1 MSEELN
7 ISTAEI
13 NPQAVDPKQGDI
25 ELSNRLD
32 RIGMK
37 VLPEIVATWSV
48 EEMTEALEYVDS
60 FEAAEMFDDELPK
73 PPKVLDGIPIGEP
86 ETAEEEAP
94 IDTSRETE
102 SATQIS
108 EANGEDNGENSERHG
123 RDTFTKSNGENS
135 EETLNQDQIIP
146 DDTEQ
151 AYNQLLFAVGYYLQA
166 HQYAEAARQELERR
180 RAALVMLFTGAHSE
194 QPEEVEPAPAQSTV
208 ADALPPETPISALT
222 ELPPRVRKALMANDC
237 QTVGDLKTACESKMI
252 ESFDRIGP
260 AALDKIREV
269 LGLSL
274 S

>member
-37 VLPEIVATWSV
+37 VSPEIVATWSV

-108 EANGEDNGENSERHG
+108 EES
-123 RDTFTKSNGENS
+123 DTFTKSNGENS